1 MWIRTHYNTPRHT
14 ATHCNTLQHTAT
26 HTHVSRPF
34 TLGLT
39 RKNIRRIVIVLQ
51 GVAMNIVLQ
60 CVAEWCS
67 ALQCVAVWCSALQFV
82 ASPVSDSCL
91 DPHSVNEDTLHH
103 TTTHCNT
110 LQHSHTVSDSC
121 LDPHSVNEDTLHHT
135 TTHCNT
141 LQHTA
146 TLTHCLRQLPWHA
159 YTHALAP
166 KAHAQTSEQPF
177 TPRSG

>member
-110 LQHSHTVSDSC
+110 LQH
-121 LDPHSVNEDTLHHT
+121 
-135 TTHCNT
+135 
-141 LQHTA
+141 TA